1 MQSMLYLSWH
11 LRGDRTDVVID
22 SDATLQE
29 LGAALMKVE
38 VDKDSIGWGLEELE
52 SAANEALERESDS
65 DDETED
71 EES

>member
-1 MQSMLYLSWH
+1 MLYLSWH

-52 SAANEALERESDS
+52 SAANEALERENDS